1 MILRKWFEE
10 FLNRE
15 LRREDVEYTLLNTL
29 VNADDNDEHKNK
41 TSMVKSNSNTENV
54 YTVVTVL
61 VLATREHLIPY
72 FKENG
77 RICHDSF
84 EVLQTL
90 QRIPINEIQVT
101 D

>member
-1 MILRKWFEE
+1 MMIVRKWFEE

-15 LRREDVEYTLLNTL
+15 LRRDDVEYTFLNT
-29 VNADDNDEHKNK
+29 DDNDEHKNK

-61 VLATREHLIPY
+61 VLATREHLIPG
-72 FKENG
+72 FKEKG
-77 RICHDSF
+77 RSCYDSF

-90 QRIPINEIQVT
+90 QRIPINEIKVT